1 MCQVENL
8 IFIKNVTFYSFMHFL
23 EKSFVKNTIFK
34 KTGLSQLDAEAVSRR
49 TSPYRSTAERLKTA
63 KKPHKNEEIRR
74 FFDGFPHFKEQ
85 YYIF

>member
-1 MCQVENL
+1 MTNGAGKIL
-8 IFIKNVTFYSFMHFL
+8 FNRTGPNM
-23 EKSFVKNTIFK
+23 
-34 KTGLSQLDAEAVSRR
+34 GLSQLDAEAVLRR